1 MGIPPPAILLA
12 GEGDWDGYGG
22 IKVLQINDPFIV
34 EWEVNDWV
42 SSYPAVIK
50 LDGNSL
56 APNMVPIPLVAPDAE
71 FKRIK
76 KDSSEDLEFYLNS
89 GFIILTPTKN
99 GNFINAQVKDFFVPG
114 RYEHNV

>member
-99 GNFINAQVKDFFVPG
+99 GNFINA
-114 RYEHNV
+114 